1 MDGPP
6 LGSPRMSGATES
18 EQRAQCERRVE
29 RTEASNVIVRAGSD
43 RISEWRIM
51 SDNART
57 NDAPAGPSGGR
68 LDPLA
73 KVFTPK
79 VRDERDFYVREREWE
94 PEREQKMERVR
105 NSVSACDDDNVSVS
119 TDASCFSDLSLESVP
134 TPAQD
139 LRWGSTTV
147 YKNKIGG
154 SVVHIYEFD
163 PEDDVPVVHDLQDL
177 LQEQQIRRD
186 VVGDSGERGGG
197 IATKGAGR
205 GTRG

>member
-6 LGSPRMSGATES
+6 PGSPRMSGATES

-51 SDNART
+51 SDSART

-79 VRDERDFYVREREWE
+79 VRDERDFYVQERERER
-94 PEREQKMERVR
+94 ERER
-105 NSVSACDDDNVSVS
+105 A
-119 TDASCFSDLSLESVP
+119 
-134 TPAQD
+134 
-139 LRWGSTTV
+139 
-147 YKNKIGG
+147 
-154 SVVHIYEFD
+154 
-163 PEDDVPVVHDLQDL
+163 
-177 LQEQQIRRD
+177 
-186 VVGDSGERGGG
+186 RG
-197 IATKGAGR
+197 I
-205 GTRG
+205 